1 MSDDIGKDFFI
12 KEKMKNTESFYTTS
26 SIAEIEN
33 AINELKTVTD
43 EDLFQGFL
51 DNSSLVFYKVDD
63 KTKQFALCVEELLT
77 RLKKAL
83 KREMNKDFAVEILTE
98 FLNDK
103 KEFKLN
109 ARKKDMLMRTKGPK
123 YTKEELEYIY
133 KDVELRDELIKQ
145 NTLDLNLFQ
154 NFKLCGDQMVLV
166 DGDDCELLTEDLQG
180 RITIDNVHW
189 IKPSGI
195 AYRVRKTFMDKISKY
210 YGQFSEYLS
219 TLDVNDL
226 EIDLD
231 NEVVE
236 TPIEDYVQT
245 EIPTAFVTLYNIK
258 AVYESFIGADK
269 KQHKVFKYFTLKR
282 NPKIDSFNDIFQY
295 VLENWK
301 RYKSMIYGQAQFK
314 AWSNNPGE
322 ISVSHWIP
330 EEVKKIPK
338 PWKEFLD
345 EKMPDMH
352 FQSRLVTFFG
362 MCIDAEN
369 TTQQY
374 LIISDQG
381 GTGKGV
387 MMRALEH
394 ALPKNAISNIDQGVL
409 SDGNEFG
416 MAGLKIWNSHI
427 SVMEEYSDNSLC
439 SDKAKKLIANNI
451 ISLNVKGKSHVRWEP
466 INHKLLVFS
475 NKKATIKEYANRR
488 RAIPI
493 TFVGQYRWTEEKQN
507 ALNETAKDFLNFCYT
522 IYKENP
528 MFMNNTYRVMSKNDE
543 IEYRNNPESFAN
555 MTDDVITK
563 RAFNED
569 ALKDYFNTDEYAD
582 TEDYVDFEN
591 FFYTYYEECDIKD
604 GISAKDL
611 RESVMKLLSNDDNKQ
626 YRIAF
631 GYTSSKFEDYSIN
644 TRSKEWWKWTQFLN
658 TAHNA
663 KTKRVKKDNITYIMY
678 SIRLKDEAQ
687 RLATDEAKRKLLMKE
702 QHLTEE
708 EAEGDINDFT

>member
-1 MSDDIGKDFFI
+1 MSDDIRKDFYI
-12 KEKMKNTESFYTTS
+12 KDNMKNTESFYTTN
-26 SIAEIEN
+26 SIAEIEA
-33 AINELKTVTD
+33 AIKELKTVNN
-43 EDLFQGFL
+43 EELFQSFL
-51 DNSSLVFYKVDD
+51 DNTSLVFYKIED
-63 KTKQFALCVEELLT
+63 KTKNFGICLEDLLNNV
-77 RLKKAL
+77 RKVL
-83 KREMNKDFAVEILTE
+83 KREKDKDLAVEVLEE

-109 ARKKDMLMRTKGPK
+109 ARKKDMLMRTKGPR
-123 YTKEELEYIY
+123 YTKEELEYVF

-145 NTLDLNLFQ
+145 NSKDINLFQ

-195 AYRVRKTFMDKISKY
+195 AYRVKKTFMDKISTY
-210 YGQFSEYLS
+210 YNKFSEYLS
-219 TLDVNDL
+219 TLTVDDL
-226 EIDLD
+226 EIDVD
-231 NEVVE
+231 NDIIE
-236 TPIEDYVQT
+236 TPIEDFVQT
-245 EIPTAFVTLYNIK
+245 EIPTAFVTLYKVK

-269 KQHKVFKYFTLKR
+269 KQHKVFKYFTLKK
-282 NPKIDSFNDIFQY
+282 NPKIETFDDIFQY

-301 RYKSMIYGQAQFK
+301 RYKSMIFGQTQFK

-387 MMRALEH
+387 MMRALEN

-409 SDGNEFG
+409 SDSNEFG

-451 ISLNVKGKSHVRWEP
+451 ISLNVKGKSHIRWEP

-522 IYKENP
+522 VYKQNP
-528 MFMNNTYRVMSKNDE
+528 MFLNNTYKVMSKEDE
-543 IEYRNNPESFAN
+543 IEYRNNPEAFAT

-563 RAFNED
+563 RAFNEE
-569 ALKDYFNTDEYAD
+569 ALKEYFNTDEYAD

-604 GISAKDL
+604 GISAKEL
-611 RESVMKLLSNDDNKQ
+611 RESVMKLLSMDENKQ

-658 TAHNA
+658 TAHNV
-663 KTKRVKKDNITYIMY
+663 KTKRVKKENITYIMY
-678 SIRLKDEAQ
+678 SICLKDEAQ
-687 RLATDEAKRKLLMKE
+687 RLATDEAKRALLMKE
-702 QHLTEE
+702 QHLTE
-708 EAEGDINDFT
+708 GDVNDFT

>member
-1 MSDDIGKDFFI
+1 MSDDIRKDFYI
-12 KEKMKNTESFYTTS
+12 KDKMKNTESFYTTS

-33 AINELKTVTD
+33 AINELKAVNN

-51 DNSSLVFYKVDD
+51 DNTSLVFYKVDD

-195 AYRVRKTFMDKISKY
+195 AYRVKKTFMDKISNY
-210 YGQFSEYLS
+210 YRQFSEYLS

-282 NPKIDSFNDIFQY
+282 NSKIDSFNDIFQY

-387 MMRALEH
+387 MMRALEN

-409 SDGNEFG
+409 SDSNEFG

-493 TFVGQYRWTEEKQN
+493 TFVGQYRWTEEKQS

-528 MFMNNTYRVMSKNDE
+528 LFLNNTYKVMSKEDE
-543 IEYRNNPESFAN
+543 DNYKKDPDSLSN

-569 ALKDYFNTDEYAD
+569 DLKEYFNTDEYAD
-582 TEDYVDFEN
+582 TEEYVDFEN
-591 FFYTYYEECDIKD
+591 FFNEYLVECDYNE
-604 GISAKDL
+604 GISSHDLCDVVAKYLDMD
-611 RESVMKLLSNDDNKQ
+611 ENKQ
-626 YRIAF
+626 YRAAF
-631 GYTSSKFEDYSIN
+631 DYHMYKDASENIN
-644 TRSKEWWKWTQFLN
+644 TNSKAWWKWKQFLA
-658 TAHNA
+658 TGHNI
-663 KTKRVKKDNITYIMY
+663 KDK
-678 SIRLKDEAQ
+678 SIRRGNKVAKIFNMHPKDEAA
-687 RLATDEAKRKLLMKE
+687 RLATQEEKRTFLNNNHVNDE
-702 QHLTEE
+702 
-708 EAEGDINDFT
+708 GIIF

>member
-1 MSDDIGKDFFI
+1 
-12 KEKMKNTESFYTTS
+12 MKNTESFYTTS

-195 AYRVRKTFMDKISKY
+195 AYRVKKTFMDKISKY
-210 YGQFSEYLS
+210 YRQFSEYLS

-528 MFMNNTYRVMSKNDE
+528 LFMNNTYRVMSKEDE
-543 IEYRNNPESFAN
+543 DNYKKDPESLAN

-563 RAFNED
+563 RAFNEET
-569 ALKDYFNTDEYAD
+569 LKDYFNTDEYAD
-582 TEDYVDFEN
+582 TEEYVDFEN
-591 FFYTYYEECDIKD
+591 FFNEYFVECDYNE
-604 GISAKDL
+604 GISSHDLCDIVAKYLDMN
-611 RESVMKLLSNDDNKQ
+611 ENKQ
-626 YRIAF
+626 YRAAF
-631 GYTSSKFEDYSIN
+631 DYHMYKDASDNIN
-644 TRSKEWWKWTQFLN
+644 TNSKAWWKWKQFLA
-658 TAHNA
+658 TGHNI
-663 KTKRVKKDNITYIMY
+663 KPNTKRRNNKVAKIFNMQP
-678 SIRLKDEAQ
+678 KDEAA
-687 RLATDEAKRKLLMKE
+687 RLATNEAKLNYLKNNNN
-702 QHLTEE
+702 HVDD
-708 EAEGDINDFT
+708 EGIVF

>member
-1 MSDDIGKDFFI
+1 
-12 KEKMKNTESFYTTS
+12 MKNTEAFYTTS
-26 SIAEIEN
+26 SIAEIEA
-33 AINELKTVTD
+33 AIKELKTVNN
-43 EDLFQGFL
+43 EELFQSFL
-51 DNSSLVFYKVDD
+51 DNTNLVFYKIED
-63 KTKQFALCVEELLT
+63 KTKNFGICLEDLLNNV
-77 RLKKAL
+77 RKVL
-83 KREMNKDFAVEILTE
+83 KREKDKDLAVEVLEE

-109 ARKKDMLMRTKGPK
+109 ARKKDMLMRTKGPR
-123 YTKEELEYIY
+123 YTKEELEYVF

-145 NTLDLNLFQ
+145 NSKDINLFQ

-195 AYRVRKTFMDKISKY
+195 AYRVKKTFMDKISTY
-210 YGQFSEYLS
+210 YNKFSEYLS
-219 TLDVNDL
+219 TLTVDDL
-226 EIDLD
+226 EIDVD
-231 NEVVE
+231 NDIIE
-236 TPIEDYVQT
+236 TPIEDFVQT
-245 EIPTAFVTLYNIK
+245 EIPTAFITLYKIK
-258 AVYESFIGADK
+258 AVYESFIGTDK
-269 KQHKVFKYFTLKR
+269 KQHKVFKYFTLKK
-282 NPKIDSFNDIFQY
+282 NPKIETFDDIFQY

-301 RYKSMIYGQAQFK
+301 RYKSMIFGQTQFK

-387 MMRALEH
+387 MMRALEN

-409 SDGNEFG
+409 SDSNEFG

-451 ISLNVKGKSHVRWEP
+451 ISLNVKGKSHIRWEP

-522 IYKENP
+522 VYKHNP
-528 MFMNNTYRVMSKNDE
+528 MFLNNMYKVMSKEDE
-543 IEYRNNPESFAN
+543 IEYRNNPESFAT

-563 RAFNED
+563 RAFNEE
-569 ALKDYFNTDEYAD
+569 ALKEYFNTDEYAD
-582 TEDYVDFEN
+582 TEEYVDFEN
-591 FFYTYYEECDIKD
+591 FFNEYFEECDYKD
-604 GISAKDL
+604 GLTSHEHCDVVAKYLDM
-611 RESVMKLLSNDDNKQ
+611 EENKQ
-626 YRIAF
+626 YRNAF
-631 GYTSSKFEDYSIN
+631 DYHMYKDAGDNININSKA
-644 TRSKEWWKWTQFLN
+644 WWKWKQFLA
-658 TAHNA
+658 TGHNIKDKTIRRDSKIA
-663 KTKRVKKDNITYIMY
+663 KVYNMHP
-678 SIRLKDEAQ
+678 KDEAM
-687 RLATDEAKRKLLMKE
+687 RLASNEAKRNLLKKE
-702 QHLTEE
+702 QHFTD
-708 EAEGDINDFT
+708 GDINDFT